1 MRDESGHSSSENLK
15 QTLPSH
21 ESKDSLLKRLL
32 GTVWKRP
39 PVGTERPPAGQK
51 DSNVLSRIFCT
62 WQLHLIYVWQFS
74 KGSLIKRIDTNP
86 L

>member
-15 QTLPSH
+15 QTSPSH

-39 PVGTERPPAGQK
+39 PVATERPPAGQK
-51 DSNVLSRIFCT
+51 DSNILSRIFCT
-62 WQLHLIYVWQFS
+62 WQLHLIYVWHFLKCSFS
-74 KGSLIKRIDTNP
+74 LRE
-86 L
+86 